1 MLRWLKLNF
10 SLFLY
15 YLLIAFPLF
24 YFVYKYSTPYGGMID
39 FFDYYKLY
47 ESMDVHAADSP
58 LNMRL
63 LSSFFVYVLN
73 KTGLAYNTITQ
84 IDNAPFQKS
93 IYFNAVFL
101 NYLWVVLTCM
111 MIYHLARNRDQSILL
126 SLFMGTLYLLGFGTI
141 FFELMPL
148 ADALAVFLFTIFLWY
163 YNRKS
168 TLVVIP
174 LLLLVFQR
182 EYLLLAI
189 GLFTFLD
196 FMKAKDRYSLYT
208 FLVSCFLFGLYVL
221 LRKLYFETPR
231 YAHHTSGTFMM
242 DAIIRN
248 HFPLMPF
255 LRQTIMT
262 LNISLIYFGIIF
274 YKKFKCLSFQKHD
287 FYKITL
293 LFAQIVVL
301 AVLLGLGN
309 NTGRYYYMLLPLV
322 LLVIG
327 DEVKG
332 LLGPSEK

>member
-1 MLRWLKLNF
+1 MLRCLKLN
-10 SLFLY
+10 SVLFLY

-47 ESMDVHAADSP
+47 ESMDIHAADSP

-73 KTGLAYNTITQ
+73 KTGLVYNTITQ

-101 NYLWVVLTCM
+101 NYLWVVLTCI
-111 MIYHLARNRDQSILL
+111 MIYHLARKRGQSVLL
-126 SLFMGTLYLLGFGTI
+126 SLFMGTLYILGFGTI

-148 ADALAVFLFTIFLWY
+148 ADAMAVFLFTVFLWY
-163 YNRKS
+163 YYRKS
-168 TLVVIP
+168 SWVVIP
-174 LLLLVFQR
+174 LFLLIFQR

-189 GLFTFLD
+189 ILLSFLD
-196 FMKAKDRYSLYT
+196 FWKTKDRYFLYNVV
-208 FLVSCFLFGLYVL
+208 LSCLFFGLYVL

-242 DAIIRN
+242 NAIIKN
-248 HFPLMPF
+248 HFPLLPF
-255 LRQTIMT
+255 VRQTVMT
-262 LNISLIYFGIIF
+262 LNISLIYLGVIL
-274 YKKFKCLSFQKHD
+274 YKKVNGLSFQKYE

-309 NTGRYYYMLLPLV
+309 NTGRYYYMVLPLV
-322 LLVIG
+322 LLIIG
-327 DEVKG
+327 DEVMG
-332 LLGPSEK
+332 LLGSSEK